1 MKLTAR
7 TVAAAVVV
15 ALISLTGAA
24 GTAQAAP
31 KETQRNIWCC

>member
-1 MKLTAR
+1 MKIAAR

-24 GTAQAAP
+24 GSATAAP
-31 KETQRNIWCC
+31 KEGARNIWCC